1 MTLYELKAAIE
12 AEQSRAS
19 KLRKESELAGKRAD
33 YTARAL
39 HCKACEDPCCG
50 PAPEYADIVA

>member
-1 MTLYELKAAIE
+1 MTLYELKAAIA
-12 AEQSRAS
+12 AEQLRAAE
-19 KLRKESELAGKRAD
+19 LVEESELAGIRAD

-50 PAPEYADIVA
+50 PGPEYEDIVA